1 MQKINYPLIVS
12 DFDGTLLRS
21 DCTVAEETKK
31 TIERYVAAGGKFA
44 VCTGRMTAGIVN
56 QAKNLGLKGLLAS
69 YQGSVVTDIESGE
82 ILVDG
87 FIPLP
92 NAQKICRLL
101 EAMGLHFHV
110 YDIDNYYSNR
120 QDGLLKSYES
130 VLGVKAIIENEKPLS
145 ELIAEKRMKVRKI
158 LCLVNPEEKLS
169 VYRALEERLGQDYY
183 VTYSS
188 VALVEI
194 TSKEFSKATAVRFL
208 ADRYG
213 VPYGKTVAVGDSL
226 NDLPMIEA
234 AGVGLAVK
242 NADELLKEAAE
253 VFPATNDENAI
264 GKIIEKYGFYGGK
277 DA

>member
-44 VCTGRMTAGIVN
+44 VCTERMTAGIVN

-92 NAQKICRLL
+92 NAQRICRLL

-130 VLGVKAIIENEKPLS
+130 VLGVKAIIEKEKPLS
-145 ELIAEKRMKVRKI
+145 EFIAEKRMKVRKI

-169 VYRALEERLGQDYY
+169 VYRTLEEKLGQDYY

>member
-56 QAKNLGLKGLLAS
+56 QAKSLGLKGLLAS

-130 VLGVKAIIENEKPLS
+130 VLGVKAIIEKEKPLS
-145 ELIAEKRMKVRKI
+145 EFIAEKRMKVRKI

-169 VYRALEERLGQDYY
+169 VYRTLEERLGRDYY

-213 VPYGKTVAVGDSL
+213 IPYGKTVAVGDSL